1 MKKIMQEI
9 EKRKPQLTP
18 FKEKMEAIKN
28 TQNQAYDSVF
38 DRGLNVIKEKYN
50 INTLADK
57 GIEIDTTDILGSTL
71 VLKGI
76 GVTFELKYKQY
87 LASNPDIFDPSLV
100 HMNINLAGCSCAN
113 INMVPET
120 LNSEISNLRLYMT
133 QLKTILDWIESTDLI
148 KLSEGIFN
156 SYQAALAAYYDIN
169 IVNALNETGIACHDK
184 LMELALEIYNNIS
197 KGDDLSGIVKSKTV
211 RGHNYFCSSTSIPV
225 FDKFTVGRGYKG
237 FRVIH
242 EFGDGYETKLET
254 LSPPDVLDTI
264 SSLLKSND
272 K

>member
-156 SYQAALAAYYDIN
+156 SYQAALAA
-169 IVNALNETGIACHDK
+169 
-184 LMELALEIYNNIS
+184 
-197 KGDDLSGIVKSKTV
+197 
-211 RGHNYFCSSTSIPV
+211 
-225 FDKFTVGRGYKG
+225 
-237 FRVIH
+237 
-242 EFGDGYETKLET
+242 
-254 LSPPDVLDTI
+254 
-264 SSLLKSND
+264 
-272 K
+272 